1 MNDKLKTSALTIQKF
16 LVDLFTKRSW
26 GFGGET
32 PELLPQ
38 RGDFKG
44 ADPLNLLKIFDPTF
58 YKKLVGV
65 SGVKPLTC
73 FFIRGFGGEAP
84 DLFPHKGVSGVKPL
98 TTYPKITIN
107 ICTLTFLEEL
117 LL

>member
-1 MNDKLKTSALTIQKF
+1 MNDKLKFFALTIQKF

-44 ADPLNLLKIFDPTF
+44 A
-58 YKKLVGV
+58 G
-65 SGVKPLTC
+65 PLT
-73 FFIRGFGGEAP
+73 
-84 DLFPHKGVSGVKPL
+84 
-98 TTYPKITIN
+98 Y
-107 ICTLTFLEEL
+107 
-117 LL
+117 

>member
-44 ADPLNLLKIFDPTF
+44 ADPLNLLKIFGRAF
-58 YKKLVGV
+58 YKKIVGV
-65 SGVKPLTC
+65 
-73 FFIRGFGGEAP
+73 RG
-84 DLFPHKGVSGVKPL
+84 
-98 TTYPKITIN
+98 
-107 ICTLTFLEEL
+107 
-117 LL
+117 